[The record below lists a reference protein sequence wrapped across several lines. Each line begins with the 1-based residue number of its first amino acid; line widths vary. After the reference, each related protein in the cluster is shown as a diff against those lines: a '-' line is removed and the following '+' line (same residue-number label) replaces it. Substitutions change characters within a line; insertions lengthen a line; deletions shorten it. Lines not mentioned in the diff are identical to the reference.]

1 MISTLAQT
9 YSAEE
14 DGDPRLTSSL
24 HATFEESSGGH
35 QEAAAL
41 AFLVFVLAY
50 TPCMATLAAQRAEIG
65 TRLTVIGFGIQ
76 LAAAWLLATGVFQIA
91 RLVW

>member
-14 DGDPRLTSSL
+14 DGGPKLDASL
-24 HATFEESSGGH
+24 HATFTRSSGGH
-35 QEAAAL
+35 PEAAAL

-50 TPCMATLAAQRAEIG
+50 TPCMATVAAQRAEIG
-65 TRLTVIGFGIQ
+65 TRLTLIGLRLQ
-76 LAAAWLLATGVFQIA
+76 LAAAWLLATGVFQVA
-91 RLVW
+91 RLLW